1 MNTASLKSDP
11 LYLQVKKHIENQIAA
26 GVWGAAERVPSENE
40 LIESLGVSKMTVNRA
55 LRELAEEGTLTRV
68 VGVGSFVAETKI
80 DIHPLEV
87 RNIADEISE
96 RGHIHSAQIIRLAEE
111 RPSARLAS
119 DLGLEDGAAVY
130 HSTILHLEN
139 SEPVQLEDRYVNP
152 DIAPE
157 YLSQDFTK
165 TTPAAYLMAV
175 APIQEV
181 EHFVEATMP
190 SGPIASMLNM
200 GPNEPC
206 LLISRR
212 TWAHGKAA
220 SGARLY
226 HPGSTYRLGEP
237 KHAYNTN
244 HSKPWRK

>member
-1 MNTASLKSDP
+1 MNEDTLKQGP
-11 LYLQVKKHIENQIAA
+11 LYLQVKQHIESQISD
-26 GVWGAAERVPSENE
+26 GVWGASERVPSENQ

-55 LRELAEEGTLTRV
+55 LRELADEGTLTRV
-68 VGVGSFVAETKI
+68 VGVGSFVADTKI

-87 RNIADEISE
+87 RNIADEIAE
-96 RGHIHSAQIIRLAEE
+96 RGHCHSAQVIRLAEE

-119 DLGLEDGAAVY
+119 DLGLHQGAAVF

-139 SEPVQLEDRYVNP
+139 HEPVQLEDRYVNP
-152 DIAPE
+152 EIAPD
-157 YLSQDFTK
+157 YLNQDFTK

-190 SGPIASMLNM
+190 GTQIASMLNM
-200 GPNEPC
+200 EPNEPC

-237 KHAYNTN
+237 KHAY
-244 HSKPWRK
+244 KEGR